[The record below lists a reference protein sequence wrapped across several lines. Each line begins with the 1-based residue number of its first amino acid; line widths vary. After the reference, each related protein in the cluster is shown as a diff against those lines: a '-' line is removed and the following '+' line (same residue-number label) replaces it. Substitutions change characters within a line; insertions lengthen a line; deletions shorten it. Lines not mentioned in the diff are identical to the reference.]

1 MKTWEMIKELTENP
15 DKRFKIKN
23 GKATV
28 GISDSRLQW
37 LDDEDVE
44 VEFVFTEF
52 ILHDT
57 EWEEVKEPVDFI
69 EVLKRIKDS
78 DGDIRLMLINDLYEV
93 EIKNKTFDK
102 VLYHLSIDYLDTD
115 IADILLNGKWYIE
128 ED

>member
-1 MKTWEMIKELTENP
+1 MKTWEMIKALTGNP
-15 DKRFKIKN
+15 KKKFKNQYGEEIRVLADN
-23 GKATV
+23 DLFFDGV
-28 GISDSRLQW
+28 DGHNYISITD
-37 LDDEDVE
+37 
-44 VEFVFTEF
+44 
-52 ILHDT
+52 
-57 EWEEVKEPVDFI
+57 EWEEVKEPVDFM

-102 VLYHLSIDYLDTD
+102 VLYHLSIDYLDTS

>member
-1 MKTWEMIKELTENP
+1 MKTWEVIKALTEKPYKKFRSTNESLVTEIYVNEKGCIELYYP
-15 DKRFKIKN
+15 GLK
-23 GKATV
+23 V
-28 GISDSRLQW
+28 GSNNLK
-37 LDDEDVE
+37 LDTD
-44 VEFVFTEF
+44 
-52 ILHDT
+52 
-57 EWEEVKEPVDFI
+57 WEEVKEPVDFM

-102 VLYHLSIDYLDTD
+102 VLYNLSIDYLDTS